1 MYENAT
7 ICMNGHCISKDS
19 IIADACCE
27 QCGANGI
34 SYCPDC
40 GAEIHGVG
48 KGEYS
53 FAVNYIPPK
62 NCWKCGKPYP
72 WAEK

>member
-7 ICMNGHCISKDS
+7 ICINGHCISKDS
-19 IIADACCE
+19 IIADVRCE

-34 SYCPDC
+34 SYCLDC
-40 GAEIHGVG
+40 GAEIHGVE

-53 FAVNYIPPK
+53 FD
-62 NCWKCGKPYP
+62 
-72 WAEK
+72 E